1 MLKIQKTFINCCL
14 LTLLLTT
21 LFVLLSSSA
30 TGQELAESQATHT
43 EVASKTGPAEL
54 KQSNDSAEATAP
66 VYKDFRGVTLGM
78 NAEEVREKLG
88 HLKDKGERQDFFVFS
103 ESQSGQIVYDDQR
116 KVIVISVDYVGK
128 DANAPSPESVIGEA
142 VQAKQDGSIY
152 QLKRYPEAGYW
163 VAYSRTAGANPI
175 VTVTMQKT

>member
-1 MLKIQKTFINCCL
+1 MNCCL

-21 LFVLLSSSA
+21 LFVLLSLSA
-30 TGQELAESQATHT
+30 TGQELAKSQATDT

-54 KQSNDSAEATAP
+54 KQPNDSASATAP

-78 NAEEVREKLG
+78 NAEDVREKLG

-103 ESQSGQIVYDDQR
+103 ESLSAQIVYDDQR
-116 KVIVISVDYVGK
+116 KVIVISVDFVGK
-128 DANAPSPESVIGEA
+128 DGNGPSPESVLGEA

-163 VAYSRTAGANPI
+163 LAYSRTAGDHPI
-175 VTVTMQKT
+175 VTVTMQKM